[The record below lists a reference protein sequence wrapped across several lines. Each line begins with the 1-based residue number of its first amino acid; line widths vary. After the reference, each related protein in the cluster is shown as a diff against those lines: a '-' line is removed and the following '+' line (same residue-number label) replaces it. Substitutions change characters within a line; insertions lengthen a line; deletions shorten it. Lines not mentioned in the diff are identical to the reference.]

1 MNLSLDKY
9 WTYLLIVFTTNT
21 YLVSTCLQL
30 SSWITPDA
38 HFQVTNYSFTYNWLY
53 SCLLVFVLSKISQL
67 QAPDYPNVYLY
78 QLFNILGGVGFA
90 LLGEVPFLKNIA
102 ITPGFWGHLDENA
115 KITILL
121 FAAVFLILGIR
132 QGVTACRNRDFWTHF
147 VPYLMFIVFYGITLF
162 TLIVG
167 QANSLIIHVHHAICA
182 SLISFWFTDWSKTI
196 YYITHAVLMG
206 VVVEGIDFYGIG
218 ELSLFLCKNRPD
230 FSLQSAMNVTL
241 VFGICSLIFIAGFQH
256 CWKRKIK
263 NDRIR
268 RNYLTESFIQ
278 QDLTQHNER
287 SPSVN
292 NNNLLYRRDE
302 V

>member
-9 WTYLLIVFTTNT
+9 WTYLLIIFTTNT

-30 SSWITPDA
+30 SSWITPNS

-53 SCLLVFVLSKISQL
+53 SCLLIFVISKISQI
-67 QAPDYPNVYLY
+67 QSPDYPNVYLY

-90 LLGEVPFLKNIA
+90 LLGEISFLKNIA

-115 KITILL
+115 KITIIL
-121 FAAVFLILGIR
+121 FTIVFLVLGMC
-132 QGVTACRNRDFWTHF
+132 QALTACKNRDFWKHF
-147 VPYLMFIVFYGITLF
+147 IPYFMFIVFYGITLF
-162 TLIVG
+162 TLIEG

-196 YYITHAVLMG
+196 YYLTHAILMG

-218 ELSLFLCKNRPD
+218 ELSLFLCKNSPNFGLRSTINIT
-230 FSLQSAMNVTL
+230 FG
-241 VFGICSLIFIAGFQH
+241 FGIFSLIFIAGFQH
-256 CWKRKIK
+256 FWKIK
-263 NDRIR
+263 IKKERSEINF
-268 RNYLTESFIQ
+268 LTER
-278 QDLTQHNER
+278 LTQNV
-287 SPSVN
+287 VN
-292 NNNLLYRRDE
+292 SSTNNLLYREDE